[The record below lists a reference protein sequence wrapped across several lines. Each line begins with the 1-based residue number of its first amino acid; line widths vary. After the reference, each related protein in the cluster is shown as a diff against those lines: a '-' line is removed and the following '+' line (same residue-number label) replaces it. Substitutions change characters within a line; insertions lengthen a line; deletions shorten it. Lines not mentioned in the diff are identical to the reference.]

1 MGDDIGLSCVCLD
14 FCRGAALHCWVCP
27 LRLENDLK
35 RQSVTEPESMSSP
48 INYPAYLYGI
58 HKNFHTAL
66 YIEIE
71 EIGRENN
78 FRKDLKKLN
87 LVYFGQATK

>member
-1 MGDDIGLSCVCLD
+1 MVQIEQKTGLLL
-14 FCRGAALHCWVCP
+14 GT
-27 LRLENDLK
+27 LRY
-35 RQSVTEPESMSSP
+35 V
-48 INYPAYLYGI
+48 GI
-58 HKNFHTAL
+58 HKNFHTAS